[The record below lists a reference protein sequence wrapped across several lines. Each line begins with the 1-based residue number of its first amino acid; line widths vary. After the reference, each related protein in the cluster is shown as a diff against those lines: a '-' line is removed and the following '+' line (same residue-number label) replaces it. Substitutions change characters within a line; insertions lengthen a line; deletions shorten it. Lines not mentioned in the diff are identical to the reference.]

1 MGRLSSSLELERFW
15 LIDPPFLK
23 RLNSSYTLSFSGFK
37 KLRSEKHIRAKPF
50 PGAGFGFGKLY
61 VTNSDFSNGIGRLCI
76 IILRPFFPSVKFL
89 MPNILSKVE
98 MSCFLG
104 SGFYEFA
111 SSYE

>member
-1 MGRLSSSLELERFW
+1 MIFCEDPDTTETRVCGVLQINKTPSSLPMQISTRYLQFGQ
-15 LIDPPFLK
+15 
-23 RLNSSYTLSFSGFK
+23 S
-37 KLRSEKHIRAKPF
+37 
-50 PGAGFGFGKLY
+50 AGIGKLY
-61 VTNSDFSNGIGRLCI
+61 VTNSDFSNGIGRLCV
-76 IILRPFFPSVKFL
+76 IILHPFFPSVKFL